1 MKRYILYLILGI
13 IAMSVS
19 SCEQVDAGLYQN
31 PPAIEEAQVKF
42 YSVSSSYINFYVY
55 ITLDNSYGE
64 TIIGEIKRGTS
75 AERVHFKRSYDNV
88 YRCDYRVYI
97 NEFDYSAEED
107 GYIKL
112 NSFDI
117 SIIANDG
124 TDNAISTFTV
134 DEVSYKLPT
143 IESVQCSAYSYTN
156 SYVDFQITVSLDS
169 YVGDSFYILFETK
182 NNTKSVYL
190 SHIGE
195 SVYRTNSLSIYYS
208 DFDSIDYDEGR
219 VKFDKIEI
227 SGYSLYTTNTFMIRS
242 KSFLVNK
249 PSIQV
254 TKVEKGDTEYN
265 SSDNRYYTDYKVYY
279 TIAGAPFLQE
289 AYVYHIGNWINPGKG
304 YSISMSEGSN
314 WQSAT
319 VNYSY
324 ASDDCVYVQYRA
336 KTKAGTEIISD
347 KAVCLEGTGRGDK
360 YIYLVNSSSIYST
373 RSSGSKNSD
382 ADGAVAGICY
392 PIIQEANS
400 QVANVAIP
408 VSNQEE

>member
-75 AERVHFKRSYDNV
+75 AERVYFKRSYDNV
-88 YRCDYRVYI
+88 YSCDYRVYI
-97 NEFDYSAEED
+97 NEFDSSAEED

-143 IESVQCSAYSYTN
+143 IESAQCSAYSYTN
-156 SYVDFQITVSLDS
+156 SYVDFQITVTLDS

-219 VKFDKIEI
+219 VKFDNIEI
-227 SGYSLYTTNTFMIRS
+227 FGCYLYTTNHFVIRN
-242 KSFLVNK
+242 KSYLIKK

-254 TKVEKGDTEYN
+254 TKVEKEKTEYN
-265 SSDNRYYTDYKVYY
+265 NSEGKYYTHYKVYY
-279 TIAGAPFLQE
+279 TITGAPFIEETYEYL
-289 AYVYHIGNWINPGKG
+289 IGNWTNTGKWATLSRYDGNHSYSTWISYG
-304 YSISMSEGSN
+304 YSN
-314 WQSAT
+314 D
-319 VNYSY
+319 SY
-324 ASDDCVYVQYRA
+324 AYVQYRA
-336 KTKAGTEIISD
+336 KTKAGTELISD
-347 KAVCLEGTGRGDK
+347 KAVCLEGTGRGDQ
-360 YIYLVNSSSIYST
+360 YVYLVNSSSIYST

-382 ADGAVAGICY
+382 ANGVVAGTCY

-408 VSNQEE
+408 VSNQE

>member
-19 SCEQVDAGLYQN
+19 SCEQVDVGLYQN
-31 PPAIEEAQVKF
+31 PPVIQAAQVKMDF
-42 YSVSSSYINFYVY
+42 VGSGYIDFNVY
-55 ITLDNSYGE
+55 ITLDNSYRK
-64 TIIGEIKRGTS
+64 TISGEIKRGTS
-75 AERVHFKRSYDNV
+75 VEKVKFAHLDDKV

-97 NEFDYSAEED
+97 TEFDTSTIEE
-107 GYIKL
+107 GYMKL
-112 NSFDI
+112 SSLDI
-117 SIIANDG
+117 SILASDG
-124 TDNAISTFTV
+124 TDNAISSYTV
-134 DEVSYKLPT
+134 DEVSCKLPT
-143 IESVQCSAYSYTN
+143 IESAQCSAYSYTN
-156 SYVDFQITVSLDS
+156 SYVDFQITVTLDS
-169 YVGDSFYILFETK
+169 YVGDYFYIWFMTK
-182 NNTKSVYL
+182 NNTESVYL

-195 SVYRTNSLSIYYS
+195 NVYKTNSHSIYYS

-219 VKFDKIEI
+219 VKFDNIEI
-227 SGYSLYTTNTFMIRS
+227 FGCYLYTTNHFVIRN
-242 KSFLVNK
+242 KSYLIKK

-254 TKVEKGDTEYN
+254 TKVEKEKTEYN
-265 SSDNRYYTDYKVYY
+265 NSEGKYHTYYKVYY
-279 TIAGAPFLQE
+279 TVTGTPFLQE

-324 ASDDCVYVQYRA
+324 SNDYCVYVQYRA
-336 KTKAGTEIISD
+336 KTKAGTELISD

-382 ADGAVAGICY
+382 ANGAVAGTCY